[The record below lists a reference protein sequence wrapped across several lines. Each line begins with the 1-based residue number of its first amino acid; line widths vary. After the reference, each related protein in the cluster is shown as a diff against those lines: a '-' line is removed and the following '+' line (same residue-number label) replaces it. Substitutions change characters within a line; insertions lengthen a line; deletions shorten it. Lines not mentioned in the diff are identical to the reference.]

1 VEVADE
7 GVASITSWPWFLKTQ
22 RHRRGWRERRGISQE
37 QLSHDAELHPV
48 AISLIERGQQ
58 AVKID
63 TLRRLCI
70 ALRVQP
76 GELLPPV
83 PFSK

>member
-1 VEVADE
+1 VSRDRYIKQF
-7 GVASITSWPWFLKTQ
+7 GRQL
-22 RHRRGWRERRGISQE
+22 RGWRERRGMSQE
-37 QLSHDAELHPV
+37 QLARDAELHPV
-48 AISLIERGQQ
+48 AISLIERGQR
-58 AVKID
+58 AATID

-83 PFSK
+83 TLSK